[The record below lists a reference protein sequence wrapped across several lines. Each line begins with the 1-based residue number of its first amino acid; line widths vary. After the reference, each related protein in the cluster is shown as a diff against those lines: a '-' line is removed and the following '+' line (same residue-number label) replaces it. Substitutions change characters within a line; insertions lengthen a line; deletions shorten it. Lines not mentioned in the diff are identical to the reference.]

1 MLEELKRHA
10 DVLENVSL
18 NKYNTYHIG
27 GLTKYLVSPLS
38 INDLIETIK
47 ILDKNKIPYFILGN
61 GSNVVLSSKKYEGAI
76 IRLNNMAGIAI
87 HPEMNMVYAEA
98 GVMFP
103 KLVMDTVDKGLT
115 GLEFA
120 AGIPGTIGGS
130 VYGNAGAYNSCIM
143 DYIHSISVLNRETYE
158 IEEIE
163 HEDIEYS
170 YRNTMFK
177 GEHKYIILSAKFF
190 LKSGEKSSSIAIL
203 EDRKRRRLESQP
215 LEFPSAGSVFRN
227 PEGDFA
233 GRLIEACNLKG
244 TAIGGAEVSE
254 KHANF
259 IINKNNATS
268 EDVYE
273 LINLVHDTVLEKTT
287 VDLIIEQEFIGW
299 DWYG

>member
-1 MLEELKRHA
+1 MLEELKKHA

-27 GLTKYLVSPLS
+27 GETKYLVSPLS
-38 INDLIETIK
+38 INDLVETIK
-47 ILDKNKIPYFILGN
+47 ILDNNKVPYFVLGN

-76 IRLNNMAGIAI
+76 IRLNNLAGIAV
-87 HPEMNMVYAEA
+87 HPELSMAYAEA
-98 GVMFP
+98 GAMFP
-103 KLVMDTVDKGLT
+103 KLVMDTIDKGLT

-130 VYGNAGAYNSCIM
+130 IYGNAGAYNSCIM
-143 DYIHSISVLNRETYE
+143 DYVKSVSVLNKETYE

-163 HEDIEYS
+163 NEKISYS
-170 YRNTMFK
+170 YRYTMFK
-177 GEHKYIILSAKFF
+177 DDKKYIIISAKFY
-190 LKSGEKSSSIAIL
+190 LKPGEKANSIAIL

-215 LEFPSAGSVFRN
+215 LEYPSAGSVFRN

-259 IINKNNATS
+259 IINKDNATC

-287 VDLIIEQEFIGW
+287 VDLKIEQEFIGW
-299 DWYG
+299 D